1 MTTIFIFAAC
11 LGIVIFSFFCVFF
24 SQRYK
29 LKNLKIKVLELSEIE
44 KQYQL
49 LLLENS
55 KLQERYILHKD
66 IIEKYEELQKKY
78 AMLEQE
84 KVLLAANLEQEQKN
98 LQEKLKLLENAEQKL
113 SDTFKAISSDAL
125 SKNNSTFLDLAKSVF
140 EQFQE
145 KAKSEFSM
153 STKSMNELVTPIK
166 SALENV
172 DIKLGELEKTRVG
185 AYEALRQ
192 QVDDMIQTQK
202 SLKSETNHLV
212 SALKTPTV
220 RGRWGEMQLHRVV
233 ELAGMLEHCDFEEQ
247 QTVSNE
253 EKDYRPDMIIY
264 LPGDHQIIV
273 DAKAPLSA
281 YLEALETSDEKIR
294 KELLEKHAQ
303 QIRKHVSILAN
314 KKYWAQ
320 FEKSPEFVI
329 LFLPGEIF
337 FSVATQYDMNL
348 IEYAMQQRVIIST
361 PTILL
366 ALLHTIAQGWRQ
378 ESLAEDA
385 KKIIQMGQ
393 ELYQRLSVMAEHVD
407 RLGKNI
413 NSSVQSY
420 NSMAASLES
429 RVLVSARRFKE
440 LDVHEKNIV
449 ELTPIE
455 ANARVMALN
464 TKN

>member
-1 MTTIFIFAAC
+1 MTTVFILAAC
-11 LGIVIFSFFCVFF
+11 LGVVIFSFFCIFF

-29 LKNLKIKVLELSEIE
+29 LKNFKIKILELSEVE
-44 KQYQL
+44 KKYQAI
-49 LLLENS
+49 LLENS
-55 KLQERYILHKD
+55 KLQERCVLHKD

-78 AMLEQE
+78 SVLEQE
-84 KVLLAANLEQEQKN
+84 KVLLAAGLEQDQKN
-98 LQEKLKLLENAEQKL
+98 LQEKLKLLEDAEQKL

-125 SKNNSTFLDLAKSVF
+125 SKNNATFLDLAKSIF

-172 DIKLGELEKTRVG
+172 DVKLGELEKTRIG

-192 QVDDMIQTQK
+192 QVDDMIQSQK
-202 SLKSETNHLV
+202 SLQTETNHLV

-247 QTVSNE
+247 RTISND

-281 YLEALETSDEKIR
+281 YLEALEVSDEKVK
-294 KELLEKHAQ
+294 KELLAKHAQ
-303 QIRKHVSILAN
+303 QIRKHVSLLAD
-314 KKYWAQ
+314 KKYWMQ

-329 LFLPGEIF
+329 LFLPGEVF

-366 ALLHTIAQGWRQ
+366 ALLHAIAQGWRQ
-378 ESLAEDA
+378 ESLADDA
-385 KKIIQMGQ
+385 KKIIKMGQ
-393 ELYQRLSVMAEHVD
+393 ELYQRLSIMADHITQ
-407 RLGKNI
+407 LGRNI
-413 NSSVQSY
+413 NSAVQSY

-429 RVLVSARRFKE
+429 RVLVSARKFKE
-440 LDVHEKNIV
+440 LEIHEKTIA
-449 ELTPIE
+449 ELIPIE
-455 ANARVMALN
+455 ATARINLNA
-464 TKN
+464 KN